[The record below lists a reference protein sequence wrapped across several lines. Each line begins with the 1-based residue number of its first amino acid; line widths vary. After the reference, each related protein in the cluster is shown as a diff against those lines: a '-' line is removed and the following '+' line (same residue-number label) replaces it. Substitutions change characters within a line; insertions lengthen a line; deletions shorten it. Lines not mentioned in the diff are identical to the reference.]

1 MCQFDMP
8 SLICLLGKEGKEY
21 HTTESYHAIECKV
34 AMACTRKLPFYG
46 TQSYLKGEGGYA
58 KLPWHALESY
68 HFMEHEV
75 TMLRHNLQGKEYCT
89 VESYHAME
97 RKDNMAFT
105 RKVP

>member
-46 TQSYLKGEGGYA
+46 TQSYHVVTQPRGGGGYA
-58 KLPWHALESY
+58 KLPWYALESY
-68 HFMEHEV
+68 HSMEREV
-75 TMLRHNLQGKEYCT
+75 TML
-89 VESYHAME
+89 
-97 RKDNMAFT
+97 
-105 RKVP
+105 